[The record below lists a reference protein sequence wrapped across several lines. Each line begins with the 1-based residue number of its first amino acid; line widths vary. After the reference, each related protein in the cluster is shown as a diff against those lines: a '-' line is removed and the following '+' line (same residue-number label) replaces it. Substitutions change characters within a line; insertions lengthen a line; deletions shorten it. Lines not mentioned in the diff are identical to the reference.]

1 MQDVIRTIE
10 AYEILTGPGRP
21 TVEVELTTAGGIQV
35 TASVPSGTSTGAY
48 EAKSLFDGGTRF
60 RGYGVRKAVE
70 NVNRIIA
77 PALSGEEV
85 TGQAHI
91 DRRLIELDGTPNKE
105 ELGGNAILPVSL
117 AVAKAAAASL
127 KLPLYRYLG
136 GLEAN
141 RLPVPIATVIAGGA
155 HSPAPL
161 DFEDYLINLD
171 GFTDFASAVEALASI
186 HHGLG
191 ALLKKRYGDVPDSGG
206 AYAPPLGGNAEA
218 FETILEAVEKA
229 GFSGRVSLGLDI
241 VGTDLYNQERD
252 RYRISGREMAADEY
266 IAYLVELTRTYP
278 LELIEDA
285 FHEDDFTSPAKL
297 TALLPGKT
305 IVGDD
310 LFATN
315 ATRLSQGIVAKAG
328 NTLLLKV
335 NQAGTLSEAF
345 GAGRLAKDNGFGVIV
360 SLRSNDT
367 NDAFIADLAVALGA
381 DKIKLGGPVRGE
393 RCAKYNR
400 LLRIEGQLGSE
411 ALFAGSATGLPAQA
425 GPVNPAAKK
434 RRG

>member
-1 MQDVIRTIE
+1 MRDVIRTIE

-21 TVEVELTTAGGIQV
+21 TVEVELTTDSGIQV
-35 TASVPSGTSTGAY
+35 TASVPSGTSTGTY
-48 EAKSLFDGGTRF
+48 ETKSLFDGGKRF

-77 PALSGEEV
+77 PALCGEEV
-85 TGQAHI
+85 TGQGQI
-91 DRRLIELDGTPNKE
+91 DWRLIELDGTPSKE
-105 ELGGNAILPVSL
+105 KLGGNAILPVSL

-127 KLPLYRYLG
+127 GLPLYRYLG
-136 GLEAN
+136 GFGAN
-141 RLPVPIATVIAGGA
+141 RLPVPIATVIAGGV

-171 GFTDFASAVEALASI
+171 GFDDFASAVEALSSI

-229 GFSGRVSLGLDI
+229 GFSGRISLGLDI
-241 VGTDLYNQERD
+241 VGTDLYHQESGC
-252 RYRISGREMAADEY
+252 YRISGREMDVDEY

-285 FHEDDFTSPAKL
+285 FHEDDFDSQAKL
-297 TALLPGKT
+297 TALFPNIR

-315 ATRLSQGIVAKAG
+315 AARLSRGIATKAG

-335 NQAGTLSEAF
+335 NQAGTVSEAF
-345 GAGRLAKDNGFGVIV
+345 QAGILAKNNAFGVIV

-393 RCAKYNR
+393 RNAKYNR
-400 LLRIEGQLGSE
+400 LLRIERQLGPD
-411 ALFAGSATGLPAQA
+411 ALFAGSSVGLQVQVGPMSPATENMQG
-425 GPVNPAAKK
+425 
-434 RRG
+434 